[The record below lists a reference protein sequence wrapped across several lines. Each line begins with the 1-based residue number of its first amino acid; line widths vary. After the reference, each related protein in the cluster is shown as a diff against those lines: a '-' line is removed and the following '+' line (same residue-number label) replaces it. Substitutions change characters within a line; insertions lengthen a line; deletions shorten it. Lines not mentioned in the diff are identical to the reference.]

1 MLYLLL
7 AYPVL
12 LSGGDKLIQITINQ
26 KDIPVELIYKRSN
39 RRIYLRVKAGVVYIT
54 TPVKLSLSKVEE
66 LIAKNFNFIMK
77 HMKET
82 EKIDNQ
88 INFLGKLYALTF
100 LYDKSNMIEVKDTEI
115 VLTIKSLLD
124 AEKLIQELYK
134 RALIKVVEEYAEEI
148 ISLFEMPKDI
158 EFIFKRVKGYYGEC
172 FPKKKKIILSTRLAK
187 YELKYILSVIYHECA
202 HFKYPHHQKEYYE
215 YLEQRYPNYK
225 RIQKELRKITYH
237 EQY

>member
-26 KDIPVELIYKRSN
+26 KNIPVELIYKRSN

-54 TPVKLSLSKVEE
+54 TPVKLSLSKIEE

-88 INFLGKLYALTF
+88 IHFLGKLYALTF

>member
-1 MLYLLL
+1 M
-7 AYPVL
+7 
-12 LSGGDKLIQITINQ
+12 
-26 KDIPVELIYKRSN
+26 
-39 RRIYLRVKAGVVYIT
+39 KAGVVYIT
-54 TPVKLSLSKVEE
+54 TPVKLSLSKIEE

-88 INFLGKLYALTF
+88 IHFLGKLYALTF
-100 LYDKSNMIEVKDTEI
+100 LYDKSNTIEVKDTEI

-172 FPKKKKIILSTRLAK
+172 FPKKKKIILSNRLAK

>member
-1 MLYLLL
+1 M
-7 AYPVL
+7 
-12 LSGGDKLIQITINQ
+12 
-26 KDIPVELIYKRSN
+26 
-39 RRIYLRVKAGVVYIT
+39 KAGVVYIT
-54 TPVKLSLSKVEE
+54 TPVKLSLSKIEE

-88 INFLGKLYALTF
+88 IHFLGKLYALTF

>member
-54 TPVKLSLSKVEE
+54 TPVKLSLSKIEE

-88 INFLGKLYALTF
+88 IHFLGKLYALTF

>member
-1 MLYLLL
+1 LLYLLL

-54 TPVKLSLSKVEE
+54 TPVKLSLSKIEE

-88 INFLGKLYALTF
+88 IHFLGKLYALTF

>member
-1 MLYLLL
+1 LLL

-88 INFLGKLYALTF
+88 IHFLGKLYALTF

>member
-1 MLYLLL
+1 MYLLL

-54 TPVKLSLSKVEE
+54 TPVKLSLSKIEE

-88 INFLGKLYALTF
+88 IHFLGKLYALTF

>member
-1 MLYLLL
+1 MLL

-54 TPVKLSLSKVEE
+54 TPVKLSLSKIEE

-88 INFLGKLYALTF
+88 IHFLGKLYALTF
-100 LYDKSNMIEVKDTEI
+100 LYDKSNTIEVKDTEI

-225 RIQKELRKITYH
+225 RIQKELRKISYH

>member
-1 MLYLLL
+1 MLL

-88 INFLGKLYALTF
+88 IHFLGKLYALTF

>member
-1 MLYLLL
+1 M
-7 AYPVL
+7 
-12 LSGGDKLIQITINQ
+12 
-26 KDIPVELIYKRSN
+26 
-39 RRIYLRVKAGVVYIT
+39 KAGVVYIT

-88 INFLGKLYALTF
+88 IHFLGKLYALTF

-158 EFIFKRVKGYYGEC
+158 EWSGKRVKGYYGEC

>member
-1 MLYLLL
+1 M
-7 AYPVL
+7 
-12 LSGGDKLIQITINQ
+12 IQITINQ
-26 KDIPVELIYKRSN
+26 KNIPVELIYKRSN

-54 TPVKLSLSKVEE
+54 TPVKLSLSKIEE

-88 INFLGKLYALTF
+88 IHFLGKLYALTF

>member
-1 MLYLLL
+1 
-7 AYPVL
+7 
-12 LSGGDKLIQITINQ
+12 
-26 KDIPVELIYKRSN
+26 
-39 RRIYLRVKAGVVYIT
+39 VKAGVVYIT
-54 TPVKLSLSKVEE
+54 TPVKLSLSKIEE

-88 INFLGKLYALTF
+88 IHFLGKLYALTF

-225 RIQKELRKITYH
+225 RIQKELRKISYH

>member
-1 MLYLLL
+1 M
-7 AYPVL
+7 
-12 LSGGDKLIQITINQ
+12 
-26 KDIPVELIYKRSN
+26 
-39 RRIYLRVKAGVVYIT
+39 KAGVVYIT

-88 INFLGKLYALTF
+88 IHFLGKLYALTF
-100 LYDKSNMIEVKDTEI
+100 LYDKSNTIEVKDTEI

>member
-1 MLYLLL
+1 M
-7 AYPVL
+7 
-12 LSGGDKLIQITINQ
+12 IQITINQ

-39 RRIYLRVKAGVVYIT
+39 RRIYLRVKVGVVYIT

-88 INFLGKLYALTF
+88 IHFLGKLYALTF
-100 LYDKSNMIEVKDTEI
+100 LYDKSNTIEVKDTEI
-115 VLTIKSLLD
+115 ILTIKSLLD

-134 RALIKVVEEYAEEI
+134 SALIKVVEEYAEEI

-225 RIQKELRKITYH
+225 RIQKELRKISYH

>member
-1 MLYLLL
+1 MYLLL

-54 TPVKLSLSKVEE
+54 TPVKLSLSKIEE

-88 INFLGKLYALTF
+88 IHFLGKLYALTF
-100 LYDKSNMIEVKDTEI
+100 LYDKSNTIEVKDTEI

-225 RIQKELRKITYH
+225 RIQKELRKISYH

>member
-1 MLYLLL
+1 MYLLL

-54 TPVKLSLSKVEE
+54 TPVKLSLSKIEE

-88 INFLGKLYALTF
+88 IHFLGKLYALTF

-225 RIQKELRKITYH
+225 RIQKELRKISYH

>member
-1 MLYLLL
+1 LLL

-54 TPVKLSLSKVEE
+54 TPVKLSLSKIEE

-88 INFLGKLYALTF
+88 IHFLGKLYALTF

-225 RIQKELRKITYH
+225 RIQKELRKISYH

>member
-1 MLYLLL
+1 MYLLL

-26 KDIPVELIYKRSN
+26 KNIPVELIYKRSN

-54 TPVKLSLSKVEE
+54 TPVKLSLSKIEE

-88 INFLGKLYALTF
+88 IHFLGKLYALTF

>member
-1 MLYLLL
+1 M
-7 AYPVL
+7 
-12 LSGGDKLIQITINQ
+12 IQITINQ
-26 KDIPVELIYKRSN
+26 KNIPVELIYKRSN

-54 TPVKLSLSKVEE
+54 TPVKLSLSKIEE

-77 HMKET
+77 HMKES

-88 INFLGKLYALTF
+88 IHFLGKLYALTF

>member
-1 MLYLLL
+1 MLL

-54 TPVKLSLSKVEE
+54 TPVKLSLSKIEE

-88 INFLGKLYALTF
+88 IHFLGKLYALTF

>member
-1 MLYLLL
+1 M
-7 AYPVL
+7 
-12 LSGGDKLIQITINQ
+12 IQITINQ

-88 INFLGKLYALTF
+88 IHFLGKLYALTF
-100 LYDKSNMIEVKDTEI
+100 LYDKSNTIEVKDTEI

>member
-1 MLYLLL
+1 MLL

-54 TPVKLSLSKVEE
+54 TPVKLSLSKIEE

-88 INFLGKLYALTF
+88 IHFLGKLYALTF
-100 LYDKSNMIEVKDTEI
+100 LYDKINAIEVKDTEI

>member
-1 MLYLLL
+1 MLL

-54 TPVKLSLSKVEE
+54 TPVKLSLSKIEE

-88 INFLGKLYALTF
+88 IHFLGKLYALTF

-225 RIQKELRKITYH
+225 RIQKELRKISYH

>member
-1 MLYLLL
+1 LLL

-26 KDIPVELIYKRSN
+26 KNIPVELIYKRSN

-54 TPVKLSLSKVEE
+54 TPVKLSLSKIEE

-88 INFLGKLYALTF
+88 IHFLGKLYALTF

>member
-1 MLYLLL
+1 M
-7 AYPVL
+7 
-12 LSGGDKLIQITINQ
+12 IQITINQ

-54 TPVKLSLSKVEE
+54 TPVKLSLSKIEE

-88 INFLGKLYALTF
+88 IHFLGKLYALTF

-225 RIQKELRKITYH
+225 RIQKELRKITYR

>member
-1 MLYLLL
+1 M
-7 AYPVL
+7 
-12 LSGGDKLIQITINQ
+12 IQITINQ

-54 TPVKLSLSKVEE
+54 TPVKLSLSKIEE

-88 INFLGKLYALTF
+88 IHFLGKLYALTF

-172 FPKKKKIILSTRLAK
+172 FPKKKK
-187 YELKYILSVIYHECA
+187 
-202 HFKYPHHQKEYYE
+202 
-215 YLEQRYPNYK
+215 
-225 RIQKELRKITYH
+225 
-237 EQY
+237 

>member
-1 MLYLLL
+1 
-7 AYPVL
+7 
-12 LSGGDKLIQITINQ
+12 LIQITINQ

-54 TPVKLSLSKVEE
+54 TPVKLSLSKIEE

-88 INFLGKLYALTF
+88 IHFLGKLYALTF

-225 RIQKELRKITYH
+225 RIQKELRKISYH

>member
-1 MLYLLL
+1 
-7 AYPVL
+7 
-12 LSGGDKLIQITINQ
+12 
-26 KDIPVELIYKRSN
+26 
-39 RRIYLRVKAGVVYIT
+39 VKAGVVYIT
-54 TPVKLSLSKVEE
+54 TPVKLSLSKIEE

-88 INFLGKLYALTF
+88 IHFLGKLYALTF

>member
-1 MLYLLL
+1 M
-7 AYPVL
+7 
-12 LSGGDKLIQITINQ
+12 IQITINQ

-54 TPVKLSLSKVEE
+54 TPVKLSLSKIEE

-88 INFLGKLYALTF
+88 IHFLGKLYALTF

-225 RIQKELRKITYH
+225 RIQKELRKISYH

>member
-1 MLYLLL
+1 MK
-7 AYPVL
+7 V
-12 LSGGDKLIQITINQ
+12 
-26 KDIPVELIYKRSN
+26 
-39 RRIYLRVKAGVVYIT
+39 GVVYIT

-88 INFLGKLYALTF
+88 IHFLGKLYALTF
-100 LYDKSNMIEVKDTEI
+100 LYDKSNTIEVKDTEI
-115 VLTIKSLLD
+115 ILTIKSLLD

-134 RALIKVVEEYAEEI
+134 SALIKVVEEYAEEI

-225 RIQKELRKITYH
+225 RIQKELRKISYH

>member
-1 MLYLLL
+1 MLL

-26 KDIPVELIYKRSN
+26 KDNPVELIYKRSN

-54 TPVKLSLSKVEE
+54 TPVKLSLSKIEE

-88 INFLGKLYALTF
+88 IHFLGKLYALTF
-100 LYDKSNMIEVKDTEI
+100 LYDKFNAIEVKDTEI

-134 RALIKVVEEYAEEI
+134 RALIKVVEEYAEKI

-225 RIQKELRKITYH
+225 RIQKELRKISYH

>member
-1 MLYLLL
+1 M
-7 AYPVL
+7 
-12 LSGGDKLIQITINQ
+12 
-26 KDIPVELIYKRSN
+26 
-39 RRIYLRVKAGVVYIT
+39 KAGVVYIT
-54 TPVKLSLSKVEE
+54 TPVKLSLSKIEE

-88 INFLGKLYALTF
+88 IHFLGKLYALTF
-100 LYDKSNMIEVKDTEI
+100 LYDKSNTIEVKDTEI

-225 RIQKELRKITYH
+225 RIQKELRKISYH

>member
-1 MLYLLL
+1 MLL

-26 KDIPVELIYKRSN
+26 KNIPVELIYKRSN

-54 TPVKLSLSKVEE
+54 TPVKLSLSKIEE

-88 INFLGKLYALTF
+88 IHFLGKLYALTF

>member
-1 MLYLLL
+1 M
-7 AYPVL
+7 
-12 LSGGDKLIQITINQ
+12 
-26 KDIPVELIYKRSN
+26 
-39 RRIYLRVKAGVVYIT
+39 KAGVVYIT

-88 INFLGKLYALTF
+88 IHFLGKLYALTF

>member
-1 MLYLLL
+1 M
-7 AYPVL
+7 
-12 LSGGDKLIQITINQ
+12 IQITINQ

-88 INFLGKLYALTF
+88 IHFLGKLYALTF

>member
-1 MLYLLL
+1 MLLE
-7 AYPVL
+7 YPVL

-54 TPVKLSLSKVEE
+54 TPVKLSLSKIEE

-88 INFLGKLYALTF
+88 IHFLGKLYALTF

>member
-88 INFLGKLYALTF
+88 IHFLGKLYALTF

>member
-1 MLYLLL
+1 
-7 AYPVL
+7 
-12 LSGGDKLIQITINQ
+12 
-26 KDIPVELIYKRSN
+26 
-39 RRIYLRVKAGVVYIT
+39 
-54 TPVKLSLSKVEE
+54 
-66 LIAKNFNFIMK
+66 
-77 HMKET
+77 MKET

-88 INFLGKLYALTF
+88 IHFLGKLYALTF

-187 YELKYILSVIYHECA
+187 YELKYILSVIYHKCA
-202 HFKYPHHQKEYYE
+202 HFKYQHHQKEYYE

>member
-1 MLYLLL
+1 M
-7 AYPVL
+7 
-12 LSGGDKLIQITINQ
+12 IQITINQ

-54 TPVKLSLSKVEE
+54 TPVKLSLSKIEE

-88 INFLGKLYALTF
+88 IHFLGKLYALTF
-100 LYDKSNMIEVKDTEI
+100 LYDKSNTIEVKDTEI

-225 RIQKELRKITYH
+225 RIQKELRKISYH

>member
-1 MLYLLL
+1 M
-7 AYPVL
+7 
-12 LSGGDKLIQITINQ
+12 
-26 KDIPVELIYKRSN
+26 
-39 RRIYLRVKAGVVYIT
+39 KAGVVYIT
-54 TPVKLSLSKVEE
+54 TPVKLSLSKIEE

-88 INFLGKLYALTF
+88 IHFLGKLYALTF
-100 LYDKSNMIEVKDTEI
+100 LYDKSNMIEMKDTEI